1 MNPKQ
6 FHWQIEDALVWLQ
19 GTHQLK
25 FGYRLVDRYPSPFT
39 NTDTRGTINFGRNYT
54 NNPVTNTGGS
64 GIASLLTG
72 YINSAA
78 RGFLLEPYTLRTQ
91 EHGLFVQ
98 DDFKASSRFTINA
111 GLRYEIFSAE
121 TEEDNKIVNF
131 DPVEPAADLRRRG
144 RRQPLG
150 EQEDGL
156 RQPRAAARADLRPVR
171 RRDARFC
178 APASASPT
186 SRNSPPRRT

>member
-6 FHWQIEDALVWLQ
+6 FHWQIEDALVWLK
-19 GTHQLK
+19 GRHQLK

-98 DDFKASSRFTINA
+98 DDFKVSSRFTVNA
-111 GLRYEIFSAE
+111 GVRYEIFGAE

-131 DPVEPAADLRRRG
+131 DPVEAAADLCR
-144 RRQPLG
+144 
-150 EQEDGL
+150 
-156 RQPRAAARADLRPVR
+156 
-171 RRDARFC
+171 
-178 APASASPT
+178 
-186 SRNSPPRRT
+186 